1 MPPLTNR
8 IIGEYRL
15 VDFLGAGG
23 MGEVYRAI
31 HTKLGRVV
39 AIKVLHYASQSSYA
53 VERFLN
59 EARIQSSLRHPN
71 VAALHEFLELDSR
84 PAIVM
89 EFVDG
94 QTLHERLRA
103 RGRLDVGEVVSILRP
118 VCDALAYIHAQGIV
132 HRDIKSGNIKIN
144 SAGEVKLLDFGIAKA
159 PTSARL
165 TKPGDVVGTLENLSP
180 EQVRGAEADARSD
193 IWAVGTLLYE
203 MLTGRAP
210 FSAASTGDLYKR
222 IAEADY
228 VPISTSHP
236 AASAE
241 LEAVAARCLKK
252 RPADRYQSAAELV
265 RDLDRL
271 RQPTAPAKP
280 HGKVDL
286 ASLVRKPWVIAVATV
301 VLLAI
306 VVAVIAGLSGPGG
319 SHWTEQDKTAERI
332 VTVDVAGPAAEV
344 YRNGRVEGRTPFD
357 VRTRAGQT
365 VSLTLRRSGCAD
377 LNVQFE
383 ATDRSNYTYLMECGG
398 R

>member
-31 HTKLGRVV
+31 HTRLGRVV
-39 AIKVLHYASQSSYA
+39 AVKVLHYASQSSHA

-71 VAALHEFLELDSR
+71 VVALHEFLELDSR

-94 QTLHERLRA
+94 ETVHDRLRA
-103 RGRLDVGEVVSILRP
+103 AGRIGGDEAARILRP

-132 HRDIKSGNIKIN
+132 HRDIKSGNIKIT
-144 SAGEVKLLDFGIAKA
+144 STGQVKLLDFGIAKA
-159 PTSARL
+159 PGSARL
-165 TKPGDVVGTLENLSP
+165 TKPGDVVGTLENLAP

-193 IWAVGTLLYE
+193 IWAAGTLLYE

-222 IAEADY
+222 IVEADY
-228 VPISTSHP
+228 VPVSTLNP
-236 AASAE
+236 QVSAE
-241 LEAVAARCLKK
+241 LEAVVARCLKK
-252 RPADRYQSAAELV
+252 RPADRYQNATDLK

-271 RQPTAPAKP
+271 RGPSVAVAPRVMMDFAWFA
-280 HGKVDL
+280 GKQ
-286 ASLVRKPWVIAVATV
+286 WVIAAALVA
-301 VLLAI
+301 LLAI
-306 VVAVIAGLSGPGG
+306 VVWVITGLSGSGEPDRKGKDPAVEKI
-319 SHWTEQDKTAERI
+319 S
-332 VTVDVAGPAAEV
+332 TVDVAGPAAEV
-344 YRNGRVEGRTPFD
+344 YRDGRAVGRTPFQ
-357 VRTRAGQT
+357 VRTRSGET
-365 VSLTLRRSGCAD
+365 VRLTLKRSGCTD
-377 LNVQFE
+377 LSVQFD
-383 ATDRSNYTYLMECGG
+383 ATERSNYTYIMECGG
-398 R
+398 Q